1 MNNPVLQRL
10 SLCFVLLVLLASR
23 LIYAND
29 DVLKIDRIVALV
41 EQTVIT
47 EKELNDRIKTLVN
60 QLNKQK
66 IEIPPTDVLQKQ
78 MLERMV
84 LEKLQI
90 SFAQQTGL
98 KVEDALLDKT
108 IERIAEQNKLDLAEF
123 KKALASEGMS
133 FRRFREDLRNEI
145 LLSRLKEREVDS
157 KLSITEAEVENYLSL
172 QSKEQ
177 QSDEYN
183 LSHILIRTPEDAS
196 PNKLAELKRKADDA
210 FNQIKSGKDFAQ
222 VSAALSDATNA
233 LEGGQLGWKNIT
245 QLPSL
250 FADAVRNLK
259 PGQTTEILRSA
270 NGFHIIKLNERR
282 GGSSP
287 LVITQSHLRHI
298 LIKVNEVTSEKEAK
312 QRMEIIRERA
322 EHGEDFAELAK
333 QYSEDSSASNGGDLG
348 WVNPNENLPELD
360 RAMEKLA
367 IAEISPIIKSQFG
380 IHIIQVTERRQQDM
394 SKEAAKLK
402 ARQEIRARKSD
413 EAYQDWIRELRDK
426 AFVEIR
432 LEDKF

>member
-10 SLCFVLLVLLASR
+10 SLCFVLLVLLASH

-222 VSAALSDATNA
+222 VSAALSDAPNA

>member
-210 FNQIKSGKDFAQ
+210 FNQIKSGKDFGQ
-222 VSAALSDATNA
+222 VSAALSDAPNA

-298 LIKVNEVTSEKEAK
+298 LIKVSEVTSEKEAR

>member
-222 VSAALSDATNA
+222 VSAALSDAPNA

-259 PGQTTEILRSA
+259 PGQTTEILGSA

-298 LIKVNEVTSEKEAK
+298 LIKVSEVTSEKEAR

>member
-1 MNNPVLQRL
+1 MNNLVLRRL
-10 SLCFVLLVLLASR
+10 SFCLVLLVLLTAR

-29 DVLKIDRIVALV
+29 DVQKIDRIVALV
-41 EQTVIT
+41 EQSVIT
-47 EKELNDRIKTLVN
+47 EKELNDRIKTLIN

-78 MLERMV
+78 MIERMV

-123 KKALASEGMS
+123 KKALASEGLS
-133 FRRFREDLRNEI
+133 YRRFREDLRNEI

-157 KLSITEAEVENYLSL
+157 KLNITEAEVENYLSL

-222 VSAALSDATNA
+222 VSAALSDAPNA

-298 LIKVNEVTSEKEAK
+298 LIKVSEVTSEKEAR

>member
-1 MNNPVLQRL
+1 MNNLVFRRL
-10 SLCFVLLVLLASR
+10 SFCLVLLVLLTAR

-29 DVLKIDRIVALV
+29 DVQKIDRIVALV
-41 EQTVIT
+41 EQSVIT
-47 EKELNDRIKTLVN
+47 EKELNDRIKTLIN

-78 MLERMV
+78 MIERMV

-123 KKALASEGMS
+123 KKALASEGLS
-133 FRRFREDLRNEI
+133 YRRFREDLRNEI

-157 KLSITEAEVENYLSL
+157 KLNITEAEVENYLSL

-222 VSAALSDATNA
+222 VSAALSDAPNA

-298 LIKVNEVTSEKEAK
+298 LIKVSEVTSEKEAR

>member
-222 VSAALSDATNA
+222 VSAALSDAPNA

-298 LIKVNEVTSEKEAK
+298 LIKVSEVTSEKEAR

>member
-10 SLCFVLLVLLASR
+10 SLCFVLLVLLTSR

-222 VSAALSDATNA
+222 VSAALSDAPNA

-394 SKEAAKLK
+394 SNEAAKLK

>member
-1 MNNPVLQRL
+1 MNNPGLQRL
-10 SLCFVLLVLLASR
+10 SLCFVLLVLLTSR

-222 VSAALSDATNA
+222 VSAALSDAPNA

-298 LIKVNEVTSEKEAK
+298 LIKVSEVTSEKEAR

>member
-196 PNKLAELKRKADDA
+196 PNKLAELKRKAEEA
-210 FNQIKSGKDFAQ
+210 FNQIKSGKDFGQ
-222 VSAALSDATNA
+222 VSAALSDAPNA

-298 LIKVNEVTSEKEAK
+298 LIKVSEVTSEKEAR

>member
-222 VSAALSDATNA
+222 VSAALSDAPNA

-298 LIKVNEVTSEKEAK
+298 LIKVNEVTSEKEAR

>member
-196 PNKLAELKRKADDA
+196 PNKLAELKRKADEA

-222 VSAALSDATNA
+222 VSAALSDAPNA

-298 LIKVNEVTSEKEAK
+298 LIKVSEVTSEKEAR

>member
-1 MNNPVLQRL
+1 MNNLVLRRL
-10 SLCFVLLVLLASR
+10 SFCLVLLVLLTAR

-29 DVLKIDRIVALV
+29 DVQKIDRIVALV
-41 EQTVIT
+41 EQSVIT
-47 EKELNDRIKTLVN
+47 EKELNDRIKTLIN

-78 MLERMV
+78 MIERMV

-123 KKALASEGMS
+123 KKALASEGLS
-133 FRRFREDLRNEI
+133 YRRFREDLRNEI

-222 VSAALSDATNA
+222 VSAALSDAPNA

-298 LIKVNEVTSEKEAK
+298 LIKVSEVTSEKEAR

>member
-1 MNNPVLQRL
+1 MKF
-10 SLCFVLLVLLASR
+10 C
-23 LIYAND
+23 
-29 DVLKIDRIVALV
+29 
-41 EQTVIT
+41 
-47 EKELNDRIKTLVN
+47 
-60 QLNKQK
+60 
-66 IEIPPTDVLQKQ
+66 
-78 MLERMV
+78 
-84 LEKLQI
+84 
-90 SFAQQTGL
+90 
-98 KVEDALLDKT
+98 
-108 IERIAEQNKLDLAEF
+108 
-123 KKALASEGMS
+123 
-133 FRRFREDLRNEI
+133 
-145 LLSRLKEREVDS
+145 SRLKEREVDS

-222 VSAALSDATNA
+222 VSAALSDAPNA

-298 LIKVNEVTSEKEAK
+298 LIKVSEVTSEKEAR

>member
-1 MNNPVLQRL
+1 MNNLVLRRL
-10 SLCFVLLVLLASR
+10 SFCLVLLVLLTAR

-29 DVLKIDRIVALV
+29 DVQKIDRIVALV
-41 EQTVIT
+41 EQSVIT
-47 EKELNDRIKTLVN
+47 EKELNDRIKTLIN

-78 MLERMV
+78 MIERMV

-123 KKALASEGMS
+123 KKALASEGLS
-133 FRRFREDLRNEI
+133 YRRFREDLRNEI

-157 KLSITEAEVENYLSL
+157 KLNITEAEVENYLSL

-222 VSAALSDATNA
+222 VSAALSDAPNA

>member
-172 QSKEQ
+172 ESKEQ

-222 VSAALSDATNA
+222 VSAALSDAPNA

-298 LIKVNEVTSEKEAK
+298 LIKVSEVTSEKEAR

-348 WVNPNENLPELD
+348 WVNPNENLLELD

>member
-222 VSAALSDATNA
+222 VSAALSDAPNA

-259 PGQTTEILRSA
+259 TGQTTEILRSA

-298 LIKVNEVTSEKEAK
+298 LIKVSEVTSEKEAR

>member
-10 SLCFVLLVLLASR
+10 SLCFVLLVLLTSR

-222 VSAALSDATNA
+222 VSAALSDAPNA

-270 NGFHIIKLNERR
+270 NGFHIIKLNDRR

-298 LIKVNEVTSEKEAK
+298 LIKVSEVTSEKEAR

>member
-222 VSAALSDATNA
+222 VSAALSDAPNA

-270 NGFHIIKLNERR
+270 NGFHIIKLNDRR

-298 LIKVNEVTSEKEAK
+298 LIKVSEVTSEKEAR

>member
-222 VSAALSDATNA
+222 VSAALSDAPNA

-298 LIKVNEVTSEKEAK
+298 LIKVSEVTSEKEAK

>member
-10 SLCFVLLVLLASR
+10 SLCFVLLVLLTSR

-196 PNKLAELKRKADDA
+196 PNKLAELKRKADEVL
-210 FNQIKSGKDFAQ
+210 
-222 VSAALSDATNA
+222 VSFT
-233 LEGGQLGWKNIT
+233 
-245 QLPSL
+245 
-250 FADAVRNLK
+250 F
-259 PGQTTEILRSA
+259 
-270 NGFHIIKLNERR
+270 
-282 GGSSP
+282 
-287 LVITQSHLRHI
+287 
-298 LIKVNEVTSEKEAK
+298 
-312 QRMEIIRERA
+312 
-322 EHGEDFAELAK
+322 
-333 QYSEDSSASNGGDLG
+333 
-348 WVNPNENLPELD
+348 
-360 RAMEKLA
+360 
-367 IAEISPIIKSQFG
+367 
-380 IHIIQVTERRQQDM
+380 
-394 SKEAAKLK
+394 
-402 ARQEIRARKSD
+402 
-413 EAYQDWIRELRDK
+413 
-426 AFVEIR
+426 
-432 LEDKF
+432 

>member
-10 SLCFVLLVLLASR
+10 SLCFVLLVLLTSR

-157 KLSITEAEVENYLSL
+157 KLSITESEVENYLSL

-222 VSAALSDATNA
+222 VSAALSDAPNA

-298 LIKVNEVTSEKEAK
+298 LIKVSEVTSEKEAR

>member
-10 SLCFVLLVLLASR
+10 SLCFVLLVLLTSR

-29 DVLKIDRIVALV
+29 DMLKIDRIVALV

-222 VSAALSDATNA
+222 VSAALSDAPNA

-298 LIKVNEVTSEKEAK
+298 LIKVSEVTSEKEAR

-394 SKEAAKLK
+394 SNEAAKLK

>member
-1 MNNPVLQRL
+1 MNNPGLQRL
-10 SLCFVLLVLLASR
+10 SLCFVLLVLLTSR

-222 VSAALSDATNA
+222 VSAALSDAPNA

>member
-222 VSAALSDATNA
+222 VSAALSDAPNA

>member
-1 MNNPVLQRL
+1 MNKLVLHRL
-10 SLCFVLLVLLASR
+10 SLCFVLLVLLTSR

-222 VSAALSDATNA
+222 VSAALSDAPNA

-298 LIKVNEVTSEKEAK
+298 LIKVSEVTSEKEAR

>member
-10 SLCFVLLVLLASR
+10 SLCFVLLVLLTSR

-222 VSAALSDATNA
+222 VSAALSDAPNA

>member
-10 SLCFVLLVLLASR
+10 SLCFVLLVLLTSR

-222 VSAALSDATNA
+222 VSAALSDAPNA

-298 LIKVNEVTSEKEAK
+298 LIKVSEVTSEKEAR

>member
-145 LLSRLKEREVDS
+145 LLS
-157 KLSITEAEVENYLSL
+157 
-172 QSKEQ
+172 
-177 QSDEYN
+177 
-183 LSHILIRTPEDAS
+183 P
-196 PNKLAELKRKADDA
+196 KRA
-210 FNQIKSGKDFAQ
+210 
-222 VSAALSDATNA
+222 
-233 LEGGQLGWKNIT
+233 
-245 QLPSL
+245 
-250 FADAVRNLK
+250 
-259 PGQTTEILRSA
+259 
-270 NGFHIIKLNERR
+270 R
-282 GGSSP
+282 GG
-287 LVITQSHLRHI
+287 
-298 LIKVNEVTSEKEAK
+298 
-312 QRMEIIRERA
+312 
-322 EHGEDFAELAK
+322 
-333 QYSEDSSASNGGDLG
+333 
-348 WVNPNENLPELD
+348 
-360 RAMEKLA
+360 
-367 IAEISPIIKSQFG
+367 
-380 IHIIQVTERRQQDM
+380 
-394 SKEAAKLK
+394 
-402 ARQEIRARKSD
+402 
-413 EAYQDWIRELRDK
+413 
-426 AFVEIR
+426 
-432 LEDKF
+432 